1 MTIDIAMKTKI
12 FSELLYSL
20 NMMILKKSLIW
31 MILLVGLHLLLLI
44 DLEKVGKQLKMWS
57 QKLILIDLL
66 VSCLVKYLYRYEI
79 SVYYIS
85 TPKVC
90 LIFYIS
96 LGEILERTAEISL
109 TTFERFWIWQKFYG
123 RITSR

>member
-1 MTIDIAMKTKI
+1 MTLDIAMKTKI

-20 NMMILKKSLIW
+20 NMMILKRSLIW

-44 DLEKVGKQLKMWS
+44 DLENVGKQLKMWS

-79 SVYYIS
+79 SVYYIL

>member
-1 MTIDIAMKTKI
+1 MTLDIAMKTKI

-20 NMMILKKSLIW
+20 NMKTLKKSSIW
-31 MILLVGLHLLLLI
+31 MILLAGLHLLLLI

-79 SVYYIS
+79 SVYYIL

>member
-1 MTIDIAMKTKI
+1 MTLDIAMKTKI

-20 NMMILKKSLIW
+20 NMKTLKKSSIW
-31 MILLVGLHLLLLI
+31 MILLAGLHLLLLI

-79 SVYYIS
+79 SAYYIS

-96 LGEILERTAEISL
+96 LGEILERTEEISL

>member
-1 MTIDIAMKTKI
+1 MIIDIAMKTKI
-12 FSELLYSL
+12 FLELLYSL
-20 NMMILKKSLIW
+20 NMKILKKSSIW
-31 MILLVGLHLLLLI
+31 MILLAGLHLLLLI

-66 VSCLVKYLYRYEI
+66 VSCLVKYLYKHEI

-96 LGEILERTAEISL
+96 LGEILERTEEISL